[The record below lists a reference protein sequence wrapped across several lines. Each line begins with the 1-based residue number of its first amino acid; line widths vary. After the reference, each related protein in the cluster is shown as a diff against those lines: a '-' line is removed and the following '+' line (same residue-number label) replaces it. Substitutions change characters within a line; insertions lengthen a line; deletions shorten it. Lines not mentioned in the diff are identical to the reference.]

1 VLRRIA
7 RISLLLFA
15 LLLRLLYRQQ
25 QQNGTH
31 KMKEGSNRRSRP
43 ATSKV
48 SGGRSVA
55 IAIGIFEKD
64 GRYTM

>member
-1 VLRRIA
+1 
-7 RISLLLFA
+7 
-15 LLLRLLYRQQ
+15 
-25 QQNGTH
+25 
-31 KMKEGSNRRSRP
+31 MKEGSNRRSRP